1 MILWRIVSFTFNNIL
16 PFAVVHMNS
25 LLSNME
31 RDEFGCN
38 KHETFEDL
46 MEFYKEAASVYDKDV
61 KANRGYVGPETGA
74 EILANTLKQF
84 KFSEDAR
91 ILDVGAGTG
100 LVGEELVKRKF
111 INIDALDA
119 SEAIL
124 KEAEKKGVYKSFF
137 VDVLGP
143 NQRLQMADNCYDAA
157 IAVGVFT
164 LNHVKAE
171 GAFDEM
177 ARVVRSGG
185 LVCFTIRED
194 VMFEEEYGYQN
205 KMDQLCRDKVWK
217 LVSQS
222 KEQYHVKNDC
232 MKCFVYIYQ
241 VL

>member
-1 MILWRIVSFTFNNIL
+1 MVLDPVGKASPSLSLDHINYFIALLPSPDVINLILRTVLIHCGNFKIL
-16 PFAVVHMNS
+16 M
-25 LLSNME
+25 LSIWQ
-31 RDEFGCN
+31 
-38 KHETFEDL
+38 
-46 MEFYKEAASVYDKDV
+46 DV
-61 KANRGYVGPETGA
+61 KTKRGYVGPETGA
-74 EILANTLKQF
+74 EILANTLKQL
-84 KFSEDAR
+84 KFSEDSR

-111 INIDALDA
+111 TNVDALDA

-124 KEAEKKGVYKSFF
+124 KEAEKKGVYKNYF

-143 NQRLQMADNCYDAA
+143 NQRLQLGDNCYDAA

-171 GAFDEM
+171 GAMDEM
-177 ARVVRSGG
+177 ARVVKSGG

-194 VMFEEEYGYQN
+194 VMFKSEYGYQE
-205 KMDQLCRDKVWK
+205 KMDQLCCNKVWK
-217 LVSQS
+217 LVSQG
-222 KEQYHVKNDC
+222 KEEYHNKNDC